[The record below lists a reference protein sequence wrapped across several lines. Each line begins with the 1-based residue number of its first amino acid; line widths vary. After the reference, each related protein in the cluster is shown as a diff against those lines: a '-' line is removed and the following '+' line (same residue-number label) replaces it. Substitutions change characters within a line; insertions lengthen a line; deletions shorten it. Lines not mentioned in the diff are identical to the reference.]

1 VNLRLQNPLRGSRE
15 PWPLASRLVRFV
27 LTGLAL
33 LFFHL
38 SSRVLQYLVERF
50 AGLSDPQG
58 LPERPRQIVQWMSHL
73 TIGLLFLSM
82 GMLVSGRPGAL
93 WPAILAWIVAAL
105 AGQFLRRTVWGL
117 PNAFR
122 EPDRRLAEMF
132 RRVWEV
138 IRGGPG

>member
-1 VNLRLQNPLRGSRE
+1 M
-15 PWPLASRLVRFV
+15 ASRLVRFG

-33 LFFHL
+33 LFFNL

-58 LPERPRQIVQWMSHL
+58 LPERPRQIVQWMCHIA
-73 TIGLLFLSM
+73 IGLLFLSA
-82 GMLVSGRPGAL
+82 GMLVSGRPGAI
-93 WPAILAWIVAAL
+93 WPAILAWLVVAG

-122 EPDRRLAEMF
+122 EPDGRLGEIV

-138 IRGGPG
+138 IRRGTP